1 MSRMVRFWPGAAI
14 TVLTMAAASGQPA
27 DPDALSRMK
36 TEAFDH
42 SQAQPVFDMFTITIG
57 PRLTGSP
64 AEKRAVEWARD
75 WLASQG
81 LSDAR
86 LEAWPFGRGWELE
99 KLTLELIEP
108 RYAPLIGY
116 ADAWSPSTAGE
127 IVAPPVYIGGKS
139 ADEVTAM
146 RGRLKGAIVLTQP
159 PVTNFIRQNR
169 PQPSDPD
176 YTPAPAN
183 PGAGRGAGRGRGTG
197 NAQRIPQILFEAGA
211 EVILKPS
218 RGEHGTVFVQG
229 RDMPQGALPTV
240 TLSAEHYN
248 MLVEM
253 AEHNLPVKLRV
264 NVQTKFPNEDAG
276 KSFNVLAELPGSDPA
291 VKDEVVMIGGHL
303 DCWHSGVGAAD
314 NADGATTVM
323 EAMRILKAAAPRPR
337 RTIRVAVWSGEEQ
350 GLYGSKAWV
359 AQHLAGDANRV
370 EREKFDVYFN
380 VDAGSGPI
388 YGWYL
393 QQQEAVRA
401 RFDAWLEP
409 LKTSGARRNVIEAI
423 GNSDHVSFNDAGV
436 PGFNAIQDYAN
447 YDIRVHHTNM
457 DTRDRVQIND
467 VRQAAL
473 VTAWFAYQAAQAPGK
488 FPRAEVK

>member
-1 MSRMVRFWPGAAI
+1 MIR
-14 TVLTMAAASGQPA
+14 LLAAASVCAVAFAQSAGDLDVLA
-27 DPDALSRMK
+27 KMK

-64 AEKRAVEWARD
+64 AEKRAAEWARD
-75 WLASQG
+75 WLTSQG
-81 LSDAR
+81 LADVH
-86 LEAWPFGRGWELE
+86 LEPWKFGRGWELQ
-99 KLTLELIEP
+99 KLTLEMTEP
-108 RYAPLIGY
+108 RYTPLIGY

-127 IVAPPVYIGGKS
+127 VVGTPVYIGGKS
-139 ADEVTAM
+139 ADEVAAM
-146 RGRLKGAIVLTQP
+146 KEQLKGAIVLTQP

-169 PQPSDPD
+169 GQPTDPD
-176 YTPAPAN
+176 YTAPPAATGGR
-183 PGAGRGAGRGRGTG
+183 GAGRGAGRG

-211 EVILKPS
+211 AAILKPS

-229 RDMPQGALPTV
+229 RDAQQGALPNV
-240 TLSAEHYN
+240 TLSGEHYN

-253 AEHNLPVKLRV
+253 VQHKVAVKVRV
-264 NVQTKFPNEDAG
+264 NVQTRFPDEDNG
-276 KSFNVLAELPGSDPA
+276 NSFNVIAELPGTDPA
-291 VKDEVVMIGGHL
+291 VKDEAVMIGGHL

-323 EAMRILKAAAPRPR
+323 EAMRILKASGVRPR

-359 AQHLAGDANRV
+359 AEHLAGDANRAA
-370 EREKFDVYFN
+370 REKFDVYFN

-401 RFDAWLEP
+401 RFDAWLAP
-409 LKTSGARRNVIEAI
+409 LKAAGMRRNVIDAI
-423 GNSDHVSFNDAGV
+423 GNSDHVTFHDAGV
-436 PGFNAIQDYAN
+436 PGFNAIQDYSN

-457 DTRDRVQIND
+457 DLRDRVDIQD
-467 VRQAAL
+467 VRQSAL
-473 VTAWFAYQAAQAPGK
+473 VTAWFAYQAAQASEK
-488 FPRAEVK
+488 IPRAKTN